1 MNEWQTRLRID
12 AKPER
17 KRTARLSA
25 RDLGTRSCAHGER
38 GRASW
43 PLCLLAVSLSATVA
57 PAAAATAI
65 CGKGEIPNVVGEARV
80 TPSTPVGT
88 LLGKQVTAT
97 SLVRNICEYDVG
109 TEEEATAW
117 SEEKGIT
124 LVLRPTARFRKVESS
139 IGYVVSLPDI
149 TDRIGV
155 GLKLISANGVML
167 TGSEDEIVIGHA
179 PKEAGVVGY
188 FFDGSKVSVFPTGTR
203 LSYQAVKVKPSSES
217 GVFYLS
223 NYVDMFQVDWYVDYY
238 NAGKR
243 LILTTPIDMMLG
255 IGTPPLKINVSGCS
269 LGSLRETLPKTP
281 KSSFSG
287 VGSTSDAMKSFNLQV
302 TCRGTTLVKLSINAN
317 NPFTSGVGVGQPAA
331 TSGEAT
337 AGSGGMG
344 IQLLSG
350 ASGETPWNFDNAMT
364 LNEANVGESGNT
376 AFAIPLRA
384 RYYQTAT
391 SVRPGR
397 LTVGFT
403 VTFTY
408 E

>member
-1 MNEWQTRLRID
+1 MRR
-12 AKPER
+12 
-17 KRTARLSA
+17 RT
-25 RDLGTRSCAHGER
+25 
-38 GRASW
+38 SW
-43 PLCLLAVSLSATVA
+43 SLWLLAASLVAVA
-57 PAAAATAI
+57 PAAAATAV
-65 CGKGEIPNVVGEARV
+65 CGSGTIPNIRGEARV

-88 LLGKQVTAT
+88 LLGRMVTT
-97 SLVRNICEYDVG
+97 SGFVRNSCEYDVG
-109 TEEEATAW
+109 SEDEAAEW
-117 SEEKGIT
+117 NDEKGIT
-124 LVLRPTARFRKVESS
+124 MVLRPNERFSKVESGV
-139 IGYVVSLPDI
+139 GYVLSLPDI

-155 GLKLISANGVML
+155 GLKLVSANGVTL
-167 TGSEDEIVIGHA
+167 TGSEEDIVLGHA
-179 PKEAGVVGY
+179 SKEAGLVLY
-188 FFDGSKVSVFPTGTR
+188 AFDGSNVSVFPANTM
-203 LSYQAVKVKPSSES
+203 LSYQAVKVKPSTES

-223 NYVDMFQVDWYVDYY
+223 NYTDIFNVDWYVDYY
-238 NAGKR
+238 DSAKKR
-243 LILTTPIDMMLG
+243 LILTTPISMTLG
-255 IGTPPLKINVSGCS
+255 VGASPLKINVSGCS

-281 KSSFSG
+281 RSSFSG
-287 VGSTSDAMKSFNLQV
+287 VGSTSEAMKSFNLQV
-302 TCRGTTLVKLSINAN
+302 TCQGTTLVKLSINAN

-331 TSGEAT
+331 TTGEAT

-364 LNEANVGESGNT
+364 LNEANVGASGNT

-391 SVRPGR
+391 TVRPGR